1 MPGLDVVEPPE
12 TRRGSYHS
20 LHRSQHAYFG
30 TSGRNSKSVE
40 TPVVVIPSIARNPQ
54 LNLPG
59 RSPAV

>member
-30 TSGRNSKSVE
+30 TSASCQ
-40 TPVVVIPSIARNPQ
+40 ARGGAGAGALGNRVSGS
-54 LNLPG
+54 NTCSSLPFL
-59 RSPAV
+59 